1 MTPSDPRAP
10 MNARPFLAAVPLLL
24 AFAGPAVAHDF
35 WVRPSDFHPR
45 VGARSQLALRVG
57 ERFVGDAVP
66 LDPRRVERFVC
77 VGPDGEEPLAFAP
90 GADPAATFTPRV
102 AGIHVVGY
110 RSRRSAITLEA
121 AKFEAYLREE
131 GLDAVVAWRAAH
143 GETAAPGREVYSR
156 CAKALLVAGDAG
168 TPRAGADRALGF
180 PLELVP
186 LRDPTTSAPG
196 SPLRLRVLHEG
207 APLAGALVRAT
218 REGAPDGRRGA
229 RTDADGRVGLDVDA
243 AGTWLVTCVH
253 MLRAPKDANADWES
267 LWASLTFEVTERA
280 PPAAAPAT
288 TAQGRAPPTPAAPGA
303 APAR

>member
-1 MTPSDPRAP
+1 M
-10 MNARPFLAAVPLLL
+10 
-24 AFAGPAVAHDF
+24 
-35 WVRPSDFHPR
+35 
-45 VGARSQLALRVG
+45 
-57 ERFVGDAVP
+57 
-66 LDPRRVERFVC
+66 
-77 VGPDGEEPLAFAP
+77 
-90 GADPAATFTPRV
+90 
-102 AGIHVVGY
+102 GY

-168 TPRAGADRALGF
+168 TSRTGADRVLGF
-180 PLELVP
+180 ALELVP
-186 LRDPTTSAPG
+186 LGDPTTLASG

-229 RTDADGRVGLDVDA
+229 RANAEGRVGLDVDA

-253 MLRAPKDANADWES
+253 MRRAPKDANADWES

-280 PPAAAPAT
+280 PTAAAPAT
-288 TAQGRAPPTPAAPGA
+288 TAQDRAPPTPVAPGA